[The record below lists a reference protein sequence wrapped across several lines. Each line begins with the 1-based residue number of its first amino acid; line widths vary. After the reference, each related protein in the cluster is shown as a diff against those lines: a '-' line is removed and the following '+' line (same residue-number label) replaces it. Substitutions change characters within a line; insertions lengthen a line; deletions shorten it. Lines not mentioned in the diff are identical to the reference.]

1 MPSESVAGFLDR
13 AQAVRVLHPD
23 QVEQLV
29 RQPDMPHAD
38 TGTLC
43 EYLLAR
49 GVLTKFQADAIREGR
64 AHELAFGGYPVID
77 VLGPCAGGTAFRA
90 LHPALRT
97 PLVLRRYAPGAF
109 APTDDANALVARA
122 RAYGTIVH
130 PHLHAVLDAGVYQG
144 EAYAVLDQPI
154 DSADLDALL
163 HEVGGAMPAF
173 LAAEYGHAVASA
185 LRAVHERGGWHGEV
199 RPGLLLVGPLTTKE
213 QPDGTKKRRPAP
225 NAVVKLA
232 ETGLVPVRGAAA
244 SSELPVDVVRFL
256 PPERFA
262 GAPPDPR
269 GDIYGLGASL
279 YALLT
284 GRAPHAGETSEEV
297 LSKMRTSEPTPLAQ
311 LRPDVADKHPELAA
325 AVMQTIANN
334 PAERP
339 QTAWDVCAA
348 LAPFCR
354 PGTIPPPPQP
364 LAAVPAA
371 HAVYPVPHAVP
382 HAPAAA
388 PEAPPEDDWG
398 VSASALAAAQAASA
412 SDRTTPRRRQMSEAD
427 KGKARRW
434 MVIGLCLHLSAMGLL
449 AAWLLGAF
457 DFLSEPSKRP
467 EPPPK
472 RTPTEKEKQGRTRT

>member
-13 AQAVRVLHPD
+13 AQAVRVLHPN

-43 EYLLAR
+43 EYLLGR
-49 GVLTKFQADAIREGR
+49 GLLTKFQADAIREGR
-64 AHELAFGGYPVID
+64 AHELAFGGYPVLD
-77 VLGPCAGGTAFRA
+77 VLGPCAGGTAYRA
-90 LHPALRT
+90 LHPSLRT

-109 APTDDANALVARA
+109 APADEANALVALA

-130 PHLHAVLDAGVYQG
+130 PNLLAVLDAGVYQG
-144 EAYAVLDQPI
+144 EAYAVLDRPA
-154 DSADLDALL
+154 DAADLETLL
-163 HEVGGAMPAF
+163 NEVGGAMPAF

-213 QPDGTKKRRPAP
+213 APDGTIKRRPAP
-225 NAVVKLA
+225 NATVKLS
-232 ETGLVPVRGAAA
+232 ETGLVPIRGAAA
-244 SSELPVDVVRFL
+244 SSELPVEVVRFL

-262 GAPPDPR
+262 GAPPDAR
-269 GDIYGLGASL
+269 GDTYGLGASL

-284 GRAPHAGETSEEV
+284 GRAPYPGDTTEEV
-297 LSKMRTSEPTPLAQ
+297 LGKMRTSDPTPVAQ
-311 LRPDVADKHPELAA
+311 LRPDVADKHPELV
-325 AVMQTIANN
+325 AVVLKMIAKN

-339 QTAWDVCAA
+339 PTAWDVCAA

-354 PGTIPPPPQP
+354 PGTIPLPPQP
-364 LAAVPAA
+364 TVWPAP
-371 HAVYPVPHAVP
+371 HAVYPVPSAVSAVP
-382 HAPAAA
+382 DAPA
-388 PEAPPEDDWG
+388 PEAPVEDDWG
-398 VSASALAAAQAASA
+398 VSANALAAAQAASA
-412 SDRTTPRRRQMSEAD
+412 GDRTAPLRRQMTDAD
-427 KGKARRW
+427 KSKARRW

-457 DFLSEPSKRP
+457 DFLSEPSKT
-467 EPPPK
+467 ESPPK
-472 RTPTEKEKQGRTRT
+472 KRTTEQPPRKKNA

>member
-29 RQPDMPHAD
+29 RQPDMPLAD

-43 EYLLAR
+43 EYLLGR

-90 LHPALRT
+90 LHPSLRT

-122 RAYGTIVH
+122 RTCGTIIH
-130 PHLHAVLDAGVYQG
+130 PHLLALLDAGVYQG
-144 EAYAVLDQPI
+144 EAYAVLDQPT
-154 DSADLDALL
+154 DAADLDSLL
-163 HEVGGAMPAF
+163 KEVGGAMPAF

-213 QPDGTKKRRPAP
+213 HADGTKKRRPAP
-225 NAVVKLA
+225 NATVKLA
-232 ETGLVPVRGAAA
+232 ETGLVPIRGAAA
-244 SSELPVDVVRFL
+244 SSELPAEVVRFL

-269 GDIYGLGASL
+269 GDTYGLGASL

-284 GRAPHAGETSEEV
+284 GRGPYPGETTEDV
-297 LSKMRTSEPTPLAQ
+297 LSKMRTSEPTPVAQ

-325 AVMQTIANN
+325 TVMKMIAKN

-339 QTAWDVCAA
+339 PTAWDVCAA

-354 PGTIPPPPQP
+354 PGTIPQAPQP
-364 LAAVPAA
+364 VAAAPA
-371 HAVYPVPHAVP
+371 HAVYPVPSAVP
-382 HAPAAA
+382 SALAPA
-388 PEAPPEDDWG
+388 PKAPPEDDWG
-398 VSASALAAAQAASA
+398 VSANALAAAQAASA
-412 SDRTTPRRRQMSEAD
+412 GDRTTPRRRQMTDAD
-427 KGKARRW
+427 KSKARRW
-434 MVIGLCLHLSAMGLL
+434 MLIGLCLHLSAMGLL
-449 AAWLLGAF
+449 AAWWLGAF
-457 DFLSEPSKRP
+457 DFLSEPSKP

-472 RTPTEKEKQGRTRT
+472 KKGTDPRKKNA

>member
-43 EYLLAR
+43 EYLLGR

-77 VLGPCAGGTAFRA
+77 VIGPCAGGTAYRA
-90 LHPALRT
+90 LHPSLRT
-97 PLVLRRYAPGAF
+97 PLVLRRYTPGAF

-122 RAYGTIVH
+122 RAYGTIIH
-130 PHLHAVLDAGVYQG
+130 PHLLALLDAGVYQG
-144 EAYAVLDQPI
+144 EAYAVLDQPA
-154 DSADLDALL
+154 DAADLDSLL
-163 HEVGGAMPAF
+163 KEVGGAMPAF

-199 RPGLLLVGPLTTKE
+199 RPGLLTVGPLTTKE
-213 QPDGTKKRRPAP
+213 AADGTKKRRPAP
-225 NAVVKLA
+225 NAAVKLT

-262 GAPPDPR
+262 GAPPDAR
-269 GDIYGLGASL
+269 GDTYGLGASL

-284 GRAPHAGETSEEV
+284 GRAPYAGDTTEDV
-297 LSKMRTSEPTPLAQ
+297 LSKMRTSEPTPVAQ

-325 AVMQTIANN
+325 VVMKMIAKD

-339 QTAWDVCAA
+339 PTAWDVCAA

-354 PGTIPPPPQP
+354 PGTIPLPPQP
-364 LAAVPAA
+364 AAVPAA
-371 HAVYPVPHAVP
+371 QVYPVPNAVP
-382 HAPAAA
+382 TAPAAA

-398 VSASALAAAQAASA
+398 VSANALAAAQAASA
-412 SDRTTPRRRQMSEAD
+412 GDRTTPRRRQMSDAD

-457 DFLSEPSKRP
+457 DFLSEPSKND
-467 EPPPK
+467 PPPK
-472 RTPTEKEKQGRTRT
+472 RKSKEPEKQPRSKGA

>member
-38 TGTLC
+38 TGELC
-43 EYLLAR
+43 EYLLGR

-64 AHELAFGGYPVID
+64 AHELAFGGYPVVD
-77 VLGPCAGGTAFRA
+77 VIGPCAGGTAFRA
-90 LHPALRT
+90 LHPSLRT
-97 PLVLRRYAPGAF
+97 PLVLRRFAPGAF
-109 APTDDANALVARA
+109 APADDANALVARA
-122 RAYGTIVH
+122 RAYGTIIH
-130 PHLHAVLDAGVYQG
+130 PHLLALLDAGVYQG
-144 EAYAVLDQPI
+144 EAYAVLDQPT
-154 DSADLDALL
+154 DAADLEALL
-163 HEVGGAMPAF
+163 KEVGGAMPAF
-173 LAAEYGHAVASA
+173 LAAEYGHAIASA

-213 QPDGTKKRRPAP
+213 AADGTKKRRPAP
-225 NAVVKLA
+225 NATVKLA
-232 ETGLVPVRGAAA
+232 EAGLVPVRGAGA
-244 SSELPVDVVRFL
+244 SSELPVEVVRFL

-262 GAPPDPR
+262 GAPPDAR
-269 GDIYGLGASL
+269 GDTYGLGASL

-284 GRAPHAGETSEEV
+284 GRAPYLGDTTEDV
-297 LSKMRTSEPTPLAQ
+297 LSKMRTSEPTPVAQ
-311 LRPDVADKHPELAA
+311 LRPDLAEKHAELAA
-325 AVMQTIANN
+325 TVMKMIAKN

-339 QTAWDVCAA
+339 PTAWDVCAA

-354 PGTIPPPPQP
+354 AGTIPQAPQP
-364 LAAVPAA
+364 VPASAPAA
-371 HAVYPVPHAVP
+371 HAVYPVPST
-382 HAPAAA
+382 APPA

-398 VSASALAAAQAASA
+398 VSANALAEAQAASA
-412 SDRTTPRRRQMSEAD
+412 SDRTTPRRRQMSDAD

-457 DFLSEPSKRP
+457 DFLSEPSKNT

-472 RTPTEKEKQGRTRT
+472 RKSKEPEKQPRSKGA